1 MKPKDIFQLAVRLLG
16 LVFLY
21 HGIQTLPMLISN
33 SGWALVYLLL
43 QFGMAWW
50 LIGGATL
57 LIKHAYPDENP
68 TPPMDQEK
76 PPP

>member
-1 MKPKDIFQLAVRLLG
+1 
-16 LVFLY
+16 
-21 HGIQTLPMLISN
+21 MLISN

-57 LIKHAYPDENP
+57 LMRHAYPDENP
-68 TPPMDQEK
+68 APLAN
-76 PPP
+76 